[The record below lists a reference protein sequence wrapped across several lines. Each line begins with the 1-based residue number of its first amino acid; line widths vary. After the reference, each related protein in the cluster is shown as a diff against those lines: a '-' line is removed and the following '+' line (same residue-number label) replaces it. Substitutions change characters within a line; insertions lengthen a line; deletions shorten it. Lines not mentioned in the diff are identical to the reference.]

1 MTQAP
6 ALIRYSAPVT
16 RRLLG
21 AGLGMGP
28 NELLTVRGRV
38 SGLPRTAPV
47 AVVELEGRRWV
58 VGTFGEV
65 NWVRNL
71 RAARNAELR
80 VGGRQELVT
89 AVELSHAEAT
99 AFFRDVVAAYVD
111 GLPALWR
118 LVARVLVRI
127 VAPEVFTD
135 PARAAR
141 HRPVFELLAA
151 DTRASG
157 RSAGRC
163 G

>member
-47 AVVELEGRRWV
+47 AVVELNGRRWV

-71 RAARNAELR
+71 RAARVAEIGVGNRRLR
-80 VGGRQELVT
+80 VT
-89 AVELSHAEAT
+89 AVELSDGAAT

-111 GLPALWR
+111 GLERLRSPAS
-118 LVARVLVRI
+118 
-127 VAPEVFTD
+127 P
-135 PARAAR
+135 
-141 HRPVFELLAA
+141 
-151 DTRASG
+151 G
-157 RSAGRC
+157 
-163 G
+163 

>member
-6 ALIRYSAPVT
+6 AVIRFSTPIT

-21 AGLGMGP
+21 AGLRMGP
-28 NELLTVRGRV
+28 NGLLTVRGRV

-99 AFFRDVVAAYVD
+99 AFFRDVVTAYVRS
-111 GLPALWR
+111 LPYLWR
-118 LVARVLVRI
+118 LLTRALVR
-127 VAPEVFTD
+127 VAAPEVFTD
-135 PARAAR
+135 PARAA
-141 HRPVFELLAA
+141 HR
-151 DTRASG
+151 R
-157 RSAGRC
+157 
-163 G
+163 